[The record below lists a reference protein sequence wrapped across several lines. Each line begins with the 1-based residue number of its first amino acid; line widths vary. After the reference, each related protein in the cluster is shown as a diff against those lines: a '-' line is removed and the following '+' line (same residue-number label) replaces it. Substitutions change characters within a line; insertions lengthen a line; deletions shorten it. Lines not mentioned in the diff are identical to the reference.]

1 MTHRF
6 NTFLTFIQARGAS
19 SAYQIKK
26 PQNQNKNLRL
36 VYGKG
41 VNQLHLILKGST
53 MTIASSIVETV
64 NNSFNFNV
72 DKLPLSGP
80 DNLRTPFYGLFRS
93 DSGEVVSDRS
103 VSNRYVPH
111 QTDDILALVESAGHA
126 FEDGI
131 ADVRCHFNQG
141 HYVSV
146 QPTREYR
153 EAIFGESDN
162 VFPRITI
169 SAGYDGKS
177 FKAWMGFYRDLCRNM
192 SMLSMVNGTSV
203 SIRHTSGLR
212 AKMNDLIETFS
223 VLKNSWAT
231 LTDVIHNMEATQ
243 VNLKN
248 FLKDMYGDPSD
259 SKRGRTMHENRTEAI
274 MRRVVRERLNSGR
287 PDLQTDWMVSAWEAY
302 NAVQGYV
309 QHDAIRHGSMTEL
322 GRIVKASH
330 DPSVKRAESLL
341 LAQLAA

>member
-1 MTHRF
+1 
-6 NTFLTFIQARGAS
+6 
-19 SAYQIKK
+19 
-26 PQNQNKNLRL
+26 
-36 VYGKG
+36 
-41 VNQLHLILKGST
+41 
-53 MTIASSIVETV
+53 MTIASTIVEKVSNT
-64 NNSFNFNV
+64 FNFTV
-72 DKLPLSGP
+72 DKMPLAGP
-80 DNLRTPFYGLFRS
+80 ENMRTPWYGLFRS
-93 DSGEVVSDRS
+93 DNMEVIGNGS
-103 VSNRYVPH
+103 VTKRYVPH
-111 QTDDILALVESAGHA
+111 QTDDIIALVEASGHA

-131 ADVRCHFNQG
+131 ADVRCYFDNG

-153 EAIFGESDN
+153 ESIFGDKDN

-169 SAGYDGKS
+169 AAGYDGKS
-177 FKAWMGFYRDLCRNM
+177 FKANMGFYRDLCRNM

-212 AKMNDLIETFS
+212 SKMNDLIETFS

-248 FLKDMYGDPSD
+248 FLRDMYGEPSD

-274 MRRVVRERLNSGR
+274 MRRVLRERLNSGR
-287 PDLQTDWMVSAWEAY
+287 PEMTDNWLVSAWEAY

-309 QHDAIRHGSMTEL
+309 QHDAIRHGSVNDM